1 MTQKRTP
8 DMAKRGAQSTAAPTG
23 GVGARRFSLMTVAAS
38 LLSPIGVNAP
48 AAMAQDTHILNMRNA
63 DIQELI
69 QDVSSVTR
77 TTFIVHPAVKGK
89 VTVTSQTPLSE
100 EEVFEVFLATLRVL
114 NYTVIPTEQPGAY
127 RIVPDSTAAEDIGVI
142 GAAGRPSDQFATE
155 VIRLKYFNAVEAAKM
170 VTPLVNG
177 RGKVTANPDGNIL
190 IVVDYAG
197 NIQRIRRILED
208 ADRDD
213 SVITTIRLNNMPA
226 AEAARILNEFN
237 DGNRRG
243 AANAGASGVTAVAVE
258 SGNALLLRGE
268 ASQVTRMQAL
278 ARELDA
284 ANEPSETLRVIYLK
298 HAVAADIVPTLE
310 AVAASMARP
319 GAQQASVTIPFDA
332 ATNALVLS
340 AEPQTLNALTRV
352 IEYLD
357 IRRSQ
362 VQIEAI
368 IVEVSD
374 DAARELG
381 LEFVLS
387 GTNSN
392 VPFVSTSF
400 TNSAP
405 NILALSGAALLDE
418 FGFDSDID
426 GDGEDDISDTLT
438 AQALNSLLGVTGG
451 TIGFGREFNDGTLF
465 SVILNAVETDEESN
479 LLSTPSV
486 TTLDNEEARIFVG
499 QEIPITTGSSLGNDN
514 VNPFVTTQR
523 QDVGIELKVTP
534 QISDDGVIRL
544 SILQEVDSI
553 AQTISN
559 GNTDFITDKRSVE
572 TSVLADNG
580 EIIVL
585 GGLIE
590 QDDTLIRQKVPLLG
604 DIPLLGRL
612 FRNDAVSSRRT
623 NLVVFLRPTILR
635 SEQDVRAVTNQRFE
649 YINGQTD
656 RAGTNLNRFLR
667 DVMGVERPSSR
678 N

>member
-1 MTQKRTP
+1 MT
-8 DMAKRGAQSTAAPTG
+8 
-23 GVGARRFSLMTVAAS
+23 LAAS
-38 LLSPIGVNAP
+38 VLAPAGVAAP
-48 AAMAQDTHILNMRNA
+48 AAMAQETHILNMRNA

-142 GAAGRPSDQFATE
+142 GASGRPSDQFATE

-197 NIQRIRRILED
+197 NIQRIRRILEE

-278 ARELDA
+278 ARELDSA
-284 ANEPSETLRVIYLK
+284 SEPSETLRVVYLK

-319 GAQQASVTIPFDA
+319 GAQQASVTIPFDT

-352 IEYLD
+352 IDYLD
-357 IRRSQ
+357 IRRAQ

-387 GTNSN
+387 GINSN

-418 FGFDSDID
+418 FGLDVDLD
-426 GDGEDDISDTLT
+426 GNGEDDINLGQ
-438 AQALNSLLGVTGG
+438 QALESLLGVTGG
-451 TIGFGREFNDGTLF
+451 TLGFAREFNDGTLF
-465 SVILNAVETDEESN
+465 SAILNAVETDTESN

-499 QEIPITTGSSLGNDN
+499 QEIPITTGSSLGDANN
-514 VNPFVTTQR
+514 NPFVTTQR

-534 QISDDGVIRL
+534 QISDDSVIRL

-553 AQTISN
+553 AQTITN
-559 GNTDFITDKRSVE
+559 GTTDFITDKRSVE

-590 QDDTLIRQKVPLLG
+590 QDDAVIRQKVPLLG
-604 DIPLLGRL
+604 DIPILGRL
-612 FRNDAVSSRRT
+612 FRNDSVTSSRT

-635 SEQDVRAVTNQRFE
+635 SEQDVRSITNQRFE
-649 YINGQTD
+649 YINNQTD
-656 RAGTNLNRFLR
+656 NAGTNLNRFLR
-667 DVMGVERPSSR
+667 DVMGVERPASR